1 MTNLLFS
8 PNNLVRILCFMFFL
22 IKFSIFYFTKTKFN
36 DIINDIIEKICA
48 KINNFVYLGKTNLQ
62 FLINRKTKK
71 DNKKC
76 VENMT
81 ILFFF

>member
-1 MTNLLFS
+1 
-8 PNNLVRILCFMFFL
+8 MFFL

-48 KINNFVYLGKTNLQ
+48 KINNFVYLGSKTNLQ

-81 ILFFF
+81 ILFFFLIFVKL